1 MPLAPAGGAWD
12 WRITVEVVDLDSPK
26 LLMVGN
32 KLRPMIVRSCH
43 LVQTI
48 WGGGGELLLMITDC
62 SDQDMNGLSF
72 FGNMGVKI
80 GTCLKSYLGDA
91 CLKSFVSVK

>member
-12 WRITVEVVDLDSPK
+12 WRRPVEVVDLDSPK

-48 WGGGGELLLMITDC
+48 WGGGGRATVDDHRLLGSGYEWTEFLW
-62 SDQDMNGLSF
+62 
-72 FGNMGVKI
+72 
-80 GTCLKSYLGDA
+80 
-91 CLKSFVSVK
+91 